1 MISGTTSEPKNLF
14 GVITA
19 EKTLSGSISGK
30 SSLVGT
36 VSVSVLDVPHYETSN
51 ATGGTTVYIGKEIVN
66 NGI

>member
-30 SSLVGT
+30 SGLVGT
-36 VSVSVLDVPHYETSN
+36 VSVSVRDVPYCPHRDLDHDLS
-51 ATGGTTVYIGKEIVN
+51 IL
-66 NGI
+66 